1 MENDTSHNLTTL
13 LLLPKSHTH
22 THKYAC
28 MHTHTHTHTH
38 THMHAWPHKH
48 MQAWAHTH
56 TCKHTCAHT
65 HMHIHTHTQAHMQAC
80 AHTHTHTHK
89 HAHTHTHTQACTL
102 PSSFQSHTHMH
113 IHPQISNRK
122 EIIMFLELKR
132 WVLRVDLKALIVKI
146 NISFIMFSR
155 KQKTSYVSQDL
166 NSSWVEAAA
175 TSTGS
180 LFSVQ
185 WWWGEKECF
194 PQILCSQFCGRILG
208 NVSQQVEQETRQP
221 LILLPWNSR

>member
-1 MENDTSHNLTTL
+1 MHAHTHTRACMHDHTNTCKHG
-13 LLLPKSHTH
+13 HTH
-22 THKYAC
+22 THAS
-28 MHTHTHTHTH
+28 TH
-38 THMHAWPHKH
+38 
-48 MQAWAHTH
+48 AHT
-56 TCKHTCAHT
+56 C
-65 HMHIHTHTQAHMQAC
+65 THTQAHIHTCKHART
-80 AHTHTHTHK
+80 HTHTHTHK
-89 HAHTHTHTQACTL
+89 HAYTHTCTL